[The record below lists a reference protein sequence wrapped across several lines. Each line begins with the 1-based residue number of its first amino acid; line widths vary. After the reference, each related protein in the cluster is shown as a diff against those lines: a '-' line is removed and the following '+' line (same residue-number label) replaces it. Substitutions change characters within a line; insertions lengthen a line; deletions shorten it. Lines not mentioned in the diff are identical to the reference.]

1 MMFLMGYISG
11 LSLVCLLTQI
21 KVKLVKHMGITLINR
36 LYLSLGVYSF
46 RQILVFLSQKTTLLF

>member
-46 RQILVFLSQKTTLLF
+46 RQILVFLSKKTTLLF

>member
-1 MMFLMGYISG
+1 MMFLVGYISG
-11 LSLVCLLTQI
+11 LSLVCLLTQF
-21 KVKLVKHMGITLINR
+21 KVKHMGITLINQ